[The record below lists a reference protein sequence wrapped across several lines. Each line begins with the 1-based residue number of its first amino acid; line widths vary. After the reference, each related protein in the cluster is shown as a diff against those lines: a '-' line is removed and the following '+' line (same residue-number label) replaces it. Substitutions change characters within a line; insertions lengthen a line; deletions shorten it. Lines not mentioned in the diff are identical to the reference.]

1 MSFDIAAVILSHAA
15 LWHASN
21 QRVSHLITSISIPI
35 QQPQHTIP
43 ATSTYKPPHLPLT
56 MLHKRKRSSTTILS
70 SPTTDLPSSTS
81 TVQSFYPHTKPVILS
96 PFHSPSKPSSSFDPD
111 TPSHLNT
118 RTRKRHRDNRP
129 DAEAVHGTSS
139 PPTPWLGAVI
149 QMRAL
154 ADVCSIAASTIQ
166 RLYQAQRENAAAE
179 PGVAPGQQQQYQQHH
194 QEQDHLQ
201 PAPQPQKSTL
211 HSFWRIEQPVPI
223 MVPQMQR
230 VAVAQEPRC
239 EDCDGAL
246 RDEEAMD
253 VDEDSAEDKACGSCR
268 RPVCNSCAVYGRE
281 RVCAGCAGCERGW

>member
-1 MSFDIAAVILSHAA
+1 
-15 LWHASN
+15 
-21 QRVSHLITSISIPI
+21 
-35 QQPQHTIP
+35 
-43 ATSTYKPPHLPLT
+43 

-70 SPTTDLPSSTS
+70 SPTPDLPSSSTSTITS
-81 TVQSFYPHTKPVILS
+81 TVQSFYPHTKPILP
-96 PFHSPSKPSSSFDPD
+96 PFHSPSKSSSFDPD
-111 TPSHLNT
+111 TPSHLNA

-139 PPTPWLGAVI
+139 PPIPWLGAVI
-149 QMRAL
+149 PMRAL
-154 ADVCSIAASTIQ
+154 ADVCRIAASTIQ

-179 PGVAPGQQQQYQQHH
+179 PGVAPGQQQQQQQQQHH
-194 QEQDHLQ
+194 QEQEQQLQ

-223 MVPQMQR
+223 MVPQIQR
-230 VAVAQEPRC
+230 VAVVQEPRC

-253 VDEDSAEDKACGSCR
+253 VDEEPVEDKACGSCR